1 MVDFEPFRTGS
12 GPVVADAH
20 RLSRDR
26 DGGVSATPSTR
37 DAVDDPHNQ
46 VQGQLQHAESRTPLD
61 ELLVPIKVLAV
72 VAVVGR
78 LELDLVVVLLG
89 GLVRL
94 ALAGE
99 ALDDALGF
107 GGLRRVGVGV
117 DEVDDLRAAHG
128 VC

>member
-1 MVDFEPFRTGS
+1 MSGELRVQPDVLQVALDVRRRQRPEHAGRGLRDLDVDLLAGLVP
-12 GPVVADAH
+12 A
-20 RLSRDR
+20 
-26 DGGVSATPSTR
+26 
-37 DAVDDPHNQ
+37 
-46 VQGQLQHAESRTPLD
+46 PLD
-61 ELLVPIKVLAV
+61 ELLVAVEVLAV

-78 LELDLVVVLLG
+78 LELDLVVVLLRR
-89 GLVRL
+89 LVRL

-107 GGLRRVGVGV
+107 GGLGRVGVGV